1 MRPSWKATAML
12 PPPRLAEE
20 VLRLTVTA
28 DATSVWVEAEGEV
41 DTNSA
46 PQLVAALEKAVA
58 GGAGEV
64 TAVLDDV
71 TFLDSAGL
79 HALATAYRSAS
90 AVGATF
96 QVTAARRAV
105 RKPLELSG
113 LWRLVGTERGLP
125 GVRTVA

>member
-1 MRPSWKATAML
+1 ML
-12 PPPRLAEE
+12 PPPRLAEDL
-20 VLRLTVTA
+20 LRLTVTA
-28 DATSVWVEAEGEV
+28 HATSVWVEAAGEV
-41 DTNSA
+41 DNSSA
-46 PQLVAALEKAVA
+46 PQLAAALENAVA
-58 GGAGEV
+58 GGASEV

-90 AVGATF
+90 AAGATL
-96 QVTAARRAV
+96 QVTGARRAV
-105 RKPLELSG
+105 RRPLELSG